1 MTAFAKVTSPE
12 FSVDGPV
19 LTKLFRPLPSFNLIG
34 FSEDLQLWQDS
45 LVETTDAACH
55 EATQWV
61 TQLCAQGSTS
71 VLQALLA
78 SSTPEPDLVAKR
90 K

>member
-1 MTAFAKVTSPE
+1 MKVTSPE
-12 FSVDGPV
+12 FSVDWPV
-19 LTKLFRPLPSFNLIG
+19 LTNLFFPLSSFNLIG

-45 LVETTDAACH
+45 LVETTDTACQD
-55 EATQWV
+55 ATQWV
-61 TQLCAQGSTS
+61 THLHAQGSTS

-78 SSTPEPDLVAKR
+78 SATPEPDLVAKR